1 MPYSKFFWSD
11 WDADPA
17 LRMVSMAAQ
26 GFWMRMLCIASNS
39 DPIGYVMLNGRG
51 LDEDD
56 LAHLTGQD
64 KRKVK
69 GWVKELEEA
78 GVFSR
83 DERGVIYS
91 RRMTRDFLQL
101 EQARQ
106 WGQTGGNPA
115 LKKGAGN
122 SQHSERAAQSGR
134 VKGGLNGGNK
144 APLKAGVKGEG
155 YPPMVK
161 PESRIQKPE
170 ARKNPDNQSVSLS
183 AAPRGGELVTHIAE
197 AAGLGDYSAWPQGL
211 KNLQPIYDMLE
222 RQGVSLELFLS
233 TVHRLRGQGRTYGT
247 WDYVRQVLLNE
258 PAQAP
263 APAPTVED
271 EAKWRWRLE
280 KARERQEWCSEA
292 WGPMPYADGCRVPEH
307 LWADDDANGWRDVPD
322 KAE

>member
-56 LAHLTGQD
+56 LARLTGQD

-91 RRMTRDFLQL
+91 RRMTRDFAYL
-101 EQARQ
+101 EEARQ
-106 WGQTGGNPA
+106 WGKKGGNPA

-122 SQHSERAAQSGR
+122 GQHSERAAQSGR
-134 VKGGLNGGNK
+134 VKGDLNGGDK
-144 APLKAGVKGEG
+144 APLKAGVKGED

-170 ARKNPDNQSVSLS
+170 ARKNPDNQSVSLN
-183 AAPRGGELVTHIAE
+183 ATPRGNELVTHIAD

-233 TVHRLRGQGRTYGT
+233 TVRRLRGQGKTYGT

-258 PAQAP
+258 PAPPPP
-263 APAPTVED
+263 ASILED
-271 EAKWRWRLE
+271 EAKWNWRLGH
-280 KARERQEWCSEA
+280 ARKRREWCSEA

-307 LWADDDANGWRDVPD
+307 LWADDDASGWRDVPD
-322 KAE
+322 KGE